1 MTESGQDQ
9 DRTVVSSQRAADVPA
24 KKRSPWLWVG
34 LGGCAVLICLVAV
47 VVVVVLTFRGGDGG
61 KGFEISNL
69 LGEKATPTI
78 EPTSTRKPTPTEE
91 KEEPTDTPEPTS
103 TPTPAPPPTV
113 TPTPLGAGGLQ
124 PAQPE
129 ESPTPTPSSEALE
142 PVIGPITFAADVTD
156 DNEPVEPGITFP
168 TELEEIH
175 AIFEYE
181 GLSEDVIWERHWF
194 QGETEVGTGS
204 GPWDAGESGTFDLSL
219 TGDGEPLGS
228 GTWKLEIYVN
238 GELARTGTFIIEE
251 EEAPPAPP
259 PPRVRKIAFSRW
271 DGGKH
276 NMYIANTDGSGEQF
290 ILERAAG
297 PSWSDDGQYL
307 SFFGEEG
314 VDRQVR
320 DGVEYVMPGVS
331 NGILWVRVANFPS
344 DITQVEMGQFQKEG
358 SARWAAWAPSGD
370 MIAYDAAPGGPD
382 RRVYFL
388 GTADNRQFDIE
399 IPGEQGDWSPDSNQI
414 VYRSGRDGKQGIW
427 ISNRDDSGAHNITND
442 GSDSF
447 PAWSDNGQKIAFH
460 RDSGDNVDIY
470 IMNVDGSNI
479 QRLTDAPGP
488 DTLPTWTPDGQIVF
502 RSARGGSWNIWIM
515 NADGGGQKQIIA
527 GADPGPDW
535 AFGRMDVR

>member
-1 MTESGQDQ
+1 
-9 DRTVVSSQRAADVPA
+9 
-24 KKRSPWLWVG
+24 
-34 LGGCAVLICLVAV
+34 
-47 VVVVVLTFRGGDGG
+47 
-61 KGFEISNL
+61 
-69 LGEKATPTI
+69 
-78 EPTSTRKPTPTEE
+78 
-91 KEEPTDTPEPTS
+91 
-103 TPTPAPPPTV
+103 V
-113 TPTPLGAGGLQ
+113 TPTQ
-124 PAQPE
+124 
-129 ESPTPTPSSEALE
+129 TPSPEVLE
-142 PVIGPITFAADVTD
+142 PVVGPITFAADITD
-156 DNEPVEPGITFP
+156 DNEPIEPAISFP
-168 TELEEIH
+168 AELEEIH

-181 GLSEDVIWERHWF
+181 GMSEEVTWERHWI
-194 QGETEVGTGS
+194 QDGTEVGTGS
-204 GPWDAGESGTFDLSL
+204 GPWDAGDSGTFDLSL

-238 GELARTGTFIIEE
+238 GELARAGTFLIEE

-259 PPRVRKIAFSRW
+259 PPRVRKITFSRW

-297 PSWSDDGQYL
+297 PSWSDDGQFL
-307 SFFGEEG
+307 SFYGEEG

-320 DGVEYVMPGVS
+320 DGVEYAMSGIS
-331 NGILWVRVANFPS
+331 NGILWVKVANFPS
-344 DITQVEMGQFQKEG
+344 DITQVEMGQFHKEG

-388 GTADNRQFDIE
+388 GTADNRQFNIE
-399 IPGEQGDWSPDSNQI
+399 IPGEQGDWAPDSNQV

-427 ISNRDDSGAHNITND
+427 ISNRDDSGARNITND

-447 PAWSDNGQKIAFH
+447 PAWSDDGRKIAFH
-460 RDSGDNVDIY
+460 RDSGGNVDIY
-470 IMNVDGSNI
+470 VMNVDGSNV

-515 NADGGGQKQIIA
+515 NASGGGQKQIIA